1 MFPLRAPA
9 TTRGVNT
16 RGVKIRDVYTHGVNT
31 RGVNTRDVNTH
42 GVNTRDVYTR
52 GVNTRGVDD
61 GRLPAPVVEPAP
73 ADMRVQAR
81 TICVACVLRESS
93 SPSI

>member
-9 TTRGVNT
+9 TTRGVNTRGVNT

-31 RGVNTRDVNTH
+31 R